1 MNEEKEHREKMI
13 DRQWGLLAAIAQG
26 YCQNPE
32 FACTAYQPLA
42 DMIVRTA
49 NAVKER
55 ILHDP
60 RIKATE
66 AIKIG
71 DAIAEMNEDE
81 TSTIIE
87 QDIANK
93 GMAAIKARNLAK
105 KNPDKMYVLFEQ
117 RMQVQETCH
126 MTPFKA
132 VQKPADQDEV
142 VNVKIE
148 PMKKGKKPKE

>member
-1 MNEEKEHREKMI
+1 MNEEEHREKMI

-66 AIKIG
+66 AIEIG

>member
-1 MNEEKEHREKMI
+1 MNEEEHREKMI

-32 FACTAYQPLA
+32 FACTGYQPLA

-66 AIKIG
+66 AIEIG
-71 DAIAEMNEDE
+71 DVIESKTKMITVENIRHFNHGTNVFDGNTIDE
-81 TSTIIE
+81 
-87 QDIANK
+87 
-93 GMAAIKARNLAK
+93 
-105 KNPDKMYVLFEQ
+105 
-117 RMQVQETCH
+117 
-126 MTPFKA
+126 
-132 VQKPADQDEV
+132 
-142 VNVKIE
+142 
-148 PMKKGKKPKE
+148 PKEHCCIDALEVEYINGRKVP

>member
-1 MNEEKEHREKMI
+1 MNEEEHREKMI

-49 NAVKER
+49 NAVKE
-55 ILHDP
+55 
-60 RIKATE
+60 
-66 AIKIG
+66 
-71 DAIAEMNEDE
+71 
-81 TSTIIE
+81 
-87 QDIANK
+87 
-93 GMAAIKARNLAK
+93 
-105 KNPDKMYVLFEQ
+105 
-117 RMQVQETCH
+117 TCH

>member
-1 MNEEKEHREKMI
+1 MGQKPTRFCL
-13 DRQWGLLAAIAQG
+13 R
-26 YCQNPE
+26 
-32 FACTAYQPLA
+32 
-42 DMIVRTA
+42 VRTYQ
-49 NAVKER
+49 
-55 ILHDP
+55 
-60 RIKATE
+60 
-66 AIKIG
+66 
-71 DAIAEMNEDE
+71 IAEPWRKEN

-105 KNPDKMYVLFEQ
+105 KNPDKMYILFEQ

>member
-1 MNEEKEHREKMI
+1 MNEEEHREKMI

-66 AIKIG
+66 AIEIG
-71 DAIAEMNEDE
+71 DSDILQPHSFTFTAYRASCSERCR
-81 TSTIIE
+81 TSSRIGDCSSRECSPSSI
-87 QDIANK
+87 
-93 GMAAIKARNLAK
+93 
-105 KNPDKMYVLFEQ
+105 P
-117 RMQVQETCH
+117 C
-126 MTPFKA
+126 
-132 VQKPADQDEV
+132 
-142 VNVKIE
+142 
-148 PMKKGKKPKE
+148 